1 MEMLKMIIL
10 GAGLA
15 TVLASSA
22 MAQSYQ
28 SEWGSGNIVPDTNQ
42 PPYGATVSEP
52 YLGPLSARASAPES
66 RALSSRALSARS
78 YAYQPAPRHH
88 LHSHTMQ
95 GHSDM
100 DRE

>member
-10 GAGLA
+10 GAGIA
-15 TVLASSA
+15 TLLASSA
-22 MAQSYQ
+22 RAQSYQ
-28 SEWGSGNIVPDTNQ
+28 PEWGSGNIVPDANA

-52 YLGPLSARASAPES
+52 YLGPLGARAFAPD
-66 RALSSRALSARS
+66 RGYARGYAPDS

-88 LHSHTMQ
+88 LHEHTMQ

-100 DRE
+100 DRQ